1 MNNPTLGD
9 TFPPS
14 TEVDAAYARVIV
26 IVVVVTSNLIYLL
39 STNLL
44 VGA

>member
-14 TEVDAAYARVIV
+14 TEVNVAYACVIIIIIIVIV
-26 IVVVVTSNLIYLL
+26 IVTSN
-39 STNLL
+39 
-44 VGA
+44 